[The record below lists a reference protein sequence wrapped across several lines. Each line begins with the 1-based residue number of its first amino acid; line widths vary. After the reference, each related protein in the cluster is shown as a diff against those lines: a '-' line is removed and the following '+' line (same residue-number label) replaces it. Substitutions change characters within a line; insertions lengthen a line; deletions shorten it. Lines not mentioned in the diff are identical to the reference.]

1 VNLHAI
7 EQTRS
12 RGQRRVDGVG
22 RMKFDSTQAGQP
34 KVSADWISRAVENR
48 EYASSGDYMYALAK
62 VHQSRRNLKK

>member
-1 VNLHAI
+1 
-7 EQTRS
+7 
-12 RGQRRVDGVG
+12 
-22 RMKFDSTQAGQP
+22 MKFDSTQAGQP